1 MNVKPKPYMKYLVA
15 LLLIATLTHC
25 GSDNSD
31 DVKVLARITIASEN
45 GNKLD
50 ILTAETTQLSVNGF
64 DQDGGSISITGTV
77 TWSSNND
84 NVSVDQNGLVTAL
97 VVGSSTITAEVETIE
112 STFKITVWDSSAPR
126 TEIYVSDAGSPV
138 GSAPFQILKYDENG
152 ENPEVFIGENLGWPQ
167 DILFLEDDGHVLISN
182 LNDNSI
188 RRHDIKTGAFVNN
201 FANGISGPTRIKI
214 GPDNLLYA
222 LQWTGNGKVRRYQ
235 LDGTFVDEFTSVGV
249 TQSIGLDWDSG
260 GNLYVASFSGTSIR
274 KFDTSG
280 NDQGIFISSNLQ
292 GPTDIWFDGGDLWV
306 NDWQS
311 GTIKRFDSQ
320 GDFIGNVAS
329 GLSQNEGIDFLKNG
343 DFLIGNGGTGAV
355 KMYSSTGSFKKD
367 LVSSGSGGL
376 QGPNAVRVRN
386 VNQ

>member
-1 MNVKPKPYMKYLVA
+1 MKYILA
-15 LLLIATLTHC
+15 LLLITTLTHC
-25 GSDNSD
+25 GSDNSEA
-31 DVKVLARITIASEN
+31 VKVLTRIEIVSSN
-45 GNKLD
+45 GSKLD
-50 ILTAETTQLSVNGF
+50 ILTPETTQLTVNGF
-64 DQDGGSISITGTV
+64 DQDNIEFPITETISWSIDNANASI
-77 TWSSNND
+77 
-84 NVSVDQNGLVTAL
+84 DQTGLVTAL
-97 VVGSSTITAEVETIE
+97 VLGSSTVTAKVETVE

-138 GSAPFQILKYDENG
+138 GSGPFQVLKYDENG
-152 ENPEVFIGENLGWPQ
+152 ENPEIFIGENLGWPQ
-167 DILFLEDDGHVLISN
+167 DILFLENDGHVLISN

-188 RRHDIKTGAFVNN
+188 RRHDIETGAFVNN
-201 FANGISGPTRIKI
+201 FASGINGPTRIKI

-222 LQWTGNGKVRRYQ
+222 LQWTGNGKVHRYE

-260 GNLYVASFSGTSIR
+260 GNLYVASFSGKTIR

-280 NDQGIFISSNLQ
+280 NDQGIFISSSLQ
-292 GPTDIWFDGGDLWV
+292 GPTDIWFDSGDLWV

-311 GTIKRFDSQ
+311 GTIKRFDSN
-320 GDFIGNVAS
+320 GSFVETVVS
-329 GLSQNEGIDFLKNG
+329 GLSQNEGIDFLKSG

-355 KMYSSTGSFKKD
+355 KMYGSNGSFKKD

-376 QGPNAVRVRN
+376 KGPNAVRVRN